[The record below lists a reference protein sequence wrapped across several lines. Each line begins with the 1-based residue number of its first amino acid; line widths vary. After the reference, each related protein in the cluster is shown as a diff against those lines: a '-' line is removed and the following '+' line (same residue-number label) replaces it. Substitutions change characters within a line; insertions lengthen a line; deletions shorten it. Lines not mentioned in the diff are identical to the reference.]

1 MISDT
6 TPEVEALMLAMR
18 RAQSPGQRMES
29 GFRMTELAQSFEIGM
44 LRKRN
49 PGATE
54 EEFRYLLAK
63 KRYGVE
69 LADKAFGARG
79 R

>member
-6 TPEVEALMLAMR
+6 TPEIEAMMLAMR
-18 RAQSPGQRMES
+18 RAQSAGQRMES
-29 GFRMTELAQSFEIGM
+29 GFRMTELAQSFEIGV
-44 LRKRN
+44 LRKRH
-49 PGATE
+49 PDATD

-63 KRYGVE
+63 KRYGVD
-69 LADKAFGARG
+69 LAEKAFGVRG

>member
-6 TPEVEALMLAMR
+6 TPEVAALMLAMR
-18 RAQSPGQRMES
+18 RAQTPAKRMES
-29 GFRMTELAQSFEIGM
+29 GFRMTELAQSFEIGV
-44 LRKRN
+44 LRNRY
-49 PGATE
+49 PDATE

-69 LADKAFGARG
+69 LADKAYGARS

>member
-6 TPEVEALMLAMR
+6 TPEVEALMLALR
-18 RAQSPGQRMES
+18 RAQSPAERMES
-29 GFRMTELAQSFEIGM
+29 GFRMTELAQAFEIGM
-44 LRKRN
+44 LRKRH
-49 PGATE
+49 PEATE

-69 LADKAFGARG
+69 LADKVFGARI

>member
-6 TPEVEALMLAMR
+6 TPEMEAMVLALR
-18 RAQSPGQRMES
+18 RKQTPGQRMES
-29 GFRMTELAQSFEIGM
+29 GFRMTELAQSFEIGI
-44 LRKRN
+44 LRKQH
-49 PGATE
+49 PEATE
-54 EEFRYLLAK
+54 EEFRYLLAR

-69 LADKAFGARG
+69 LAEKVYGART